1 MRALGIALIQLDCII
16 LIQTGP
22 LIAPV
27 HIPERN
33 RLTIPAIAITKLCA
47 ELTVLKH
54 LHGPW
59 HMDA

>member
-1 MRALGIALIQLDCII
+1 MRALGIAMIQLDGII

-22 LIAPV
+22 LITPI
-27 HIPERN
+27 HIPDRN

-47 ELTVLKH
+47 ELTLLKH
-54 LHGPW
+54 LHGRW